1 MIDVIENASIAML
14 PIELPAFVCHDAV
27 QRAGG
32 LAAHLASNL
41 DSEAEMDQLILS
53 SNHRYDVGQCFL
65 YY

>member
-1 MIDVIENASIAML
+1 ML